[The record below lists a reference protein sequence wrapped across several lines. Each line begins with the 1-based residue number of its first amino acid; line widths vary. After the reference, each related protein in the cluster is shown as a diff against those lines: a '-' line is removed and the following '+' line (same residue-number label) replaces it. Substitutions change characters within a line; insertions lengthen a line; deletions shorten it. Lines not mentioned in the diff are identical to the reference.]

1 MLRSGNSSVDVAGR
15 IAGCKSV
22 IMELLCKS
30 SVLN

>member
-1 MLRSGNSSVDVAGR
+1 MLRSGDSLVDV
-15 IAGCKSV
+15 AGCKSV